1 VSLLSISIVA
11 DAVTAAIAVIF
22 APKPAVRFPD
32 IRSCITTS
40 SRCQPATAGH
50 RDDLSPGVLGRIS
63 GVREYP
69 RWWLWRGASRTGRT
83 IARELA
89 GVTDFGRF

>member
-11 DAVTAAIAVIF
+11 DAVIF
-22 APKPAVRFPD
+22 APKPALRFPE
-32 IRSCITTS
+32 ITSCITTS

-63 GVREYP
+63 GAPEYP
-69 RWWLWRGASRTGRT
+69 RGWLWRGASRPRRS
-83 IARELA
+83 IAPVLA